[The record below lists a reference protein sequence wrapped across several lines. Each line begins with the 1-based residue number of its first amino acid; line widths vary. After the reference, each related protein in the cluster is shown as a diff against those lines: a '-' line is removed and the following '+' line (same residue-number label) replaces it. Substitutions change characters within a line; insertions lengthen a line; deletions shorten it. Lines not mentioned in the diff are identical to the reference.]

1 MYILYKCS
9 MFSGC
14 SGTYQGIEG
23 KLVSDE
29 GRELRNFGDAT
40 LQDCKDA
47 CDNEDECKS
56 ITFSKGGTCYLK
68 DKMITDE
75 SYQQMITASSGYTTY
90 YCSKGII
97 FENC

>member
-1 MYILYKCS
+1 MCVNS
-9 MFSGC
+9 FSSGC
-14 SGTYQGIEG
+14 SGTYLGIEG
-23 KLVSDE
+23 ILVSDE
-29 GRELRNFGDAT
+29 GRELRNFAGAT